1 MKLQEA
7 KQALRKD
14 MASLKRSYEK
24 TILQELSAKIMG
36 RLEETELF
44 RQASCIALYHAL
56 PGEVQT
62 ADFIEKWH
70 KQKRLLLPLV
80 KGNDLQLL
88 LYAGKESVK
97 TGAFGIWEP
106 TEECE
111 VVPEEEI
118 DLVIVPGV
126 AFDRL
131 HNRLGRGKGFYD
143 RLLSTLSAPKIG
155 ICYDFQLKELIPIE
169 PFDKKM
175 DLILTEKETL

>member
-24 TILQELSAKIMG
+24 TTLLDLSVKIMS
-36 RLEETELF
+36 RLEETKLF
-44 RQASCIALYHAL
+44 QQASCIALYHAL

-126 AFDRL
+126 AFDRQ

>member
-1 MKLQEA
+1 
-7 KQALRKD
+7 
-14 MASLKRSYEK
+14 MASIKRSYEP
-24 TILQELSAKIMG
+24 TTLRDLSAKIMG

-62 ADFIEKWH
+62 ADFIERWY
-70 KQKRLLLPLV
+70 KQKRLLLPVV

-88 LYAGKESVK
+88 VYAGKESLQ
-97 TGAFGIWEP
+97 TGAFGILEP
-106 TEECE
+106 SDNCQ

-126 AFDRL
+126 AFDRQ

-143 RLLSTLSAPKIG
+143 RLLSTLSAPKLG
-155 ICYDFQLKELIPIE
+155 ICYDFQLKDQIPVE

-175 DLILTEKETL
+175 DMIITNKEIL

>member
-1 MKLQEA
+1 
-7 KQALRKD
+7 
-14 MASLKRSYEK
+14 
-24 TILQELSAKIMG
+24 MG

-70 KQKRLLLPLV
+70 KQKRLLLPIV

-88 LYAGKESVK
+88 LYTGKESVK

-126 AFDRL
+126 AFDRQ

>member
-1 MKLQEA
+1 
-7 KQALRKD
+7 
-14 MASLKRSYEK
+14 
-24 TILQELSAKIMG
+24 MG

-70 KQKRLLLPLV
+70 KQKRLLLPIV

-126 AFDRL
+126 AFDRQ